1 MKLYTT
7 IRRLILSG
15 ILLVGNAVNAQ
26 IFVMQNAQTI
36 EIDAC
41 ENPSGIIYDDGGP
54 TADYANNFDGY
65 IIIRAS
71 AGLTINLSGTYF
83 TESCCDRL
91 TIQDGTTTLVDEV
104 GGSDSV
110 NVSSTTGQIIIRFH
124 TDGSVVSSGFE
135 LSWNVTGISA
145 ACANPVSELDT
156 LSVSPTSITLS
167 WTAPNSAGP
176 FTVVC
181 GDQTFRNITTR

>member
-110 NVSSTTGQIIIRFH
+110 NVSSTTGIGSRLSQYYLVRNKYILINKNFKGLNKIIAYCFNTVQMLYRCLK
-124 TDGSVVSSGFE
+124 GE
-135 LSWNVTGISA
+135 LLFCCYKKGYSAFLKNETGRRMDVI
-145 ACANPVSELDT
+145 
-156 LSVSPTSITLS
+156 
-167 WTAPNSAGP
+167 
-176 FTVVC
+176 
-181 GDQTFRNITTR
+181 